1 MSKFENAY
9 KTIGEVVKIIGLKS
23 KKGDSSPT
31 HTIRYWEK
39 EFPQI
44 KPRKIQG
51 RRYYSKN
58 DVELIKFI
66 KSLIKDQKMSISGVK
81 NILKNNTKKLDDNIA
96 NSLKNN
102 YMLDNLR
109 IKSKNLLNTI
119 KKIKTHGKK
128 NPS

>member
-1 MSKFENAY
+1 MNKLINITKLCKILKLINP
-9 KTIGEVVKIIGLKS
+9 KTQKPLN
-23 KKGDSSPT
+23 

-96 NSLKNN
+96 NSLINN

>member
-1 MSKFENAY
+1 MNKLINITKLCKILKLINP
-9 KTIGEVVKIIGLKS
+9 KTQKPLN
-23 KKGDSSPT
+23 

-96 NSLKNN
+96 NSLINN

-109 IKSKNLLNTI
+109 IKSKNLLNAI